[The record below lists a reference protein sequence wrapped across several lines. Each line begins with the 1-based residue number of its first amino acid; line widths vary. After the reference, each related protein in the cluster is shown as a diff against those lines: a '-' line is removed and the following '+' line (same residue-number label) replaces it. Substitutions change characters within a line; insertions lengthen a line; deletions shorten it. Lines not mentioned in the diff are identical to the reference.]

1 MSGRRR
7 THRTTAGAV
16 VACASMIGAVA
27 LAPPAQAAPP
37 GVTVTLSGVVLTV
50 TGDAAA
56 NSLVVGRTPAGA
68 LTLNGDPVLGG
79 TATVTSVL
87 DVVMQGGG
95 GNDTLRIDESTG
107 PMPRIEFL
115 GGDGNDT
122 LDGGSRADSLLG
134 GPGADAIAGK
144 GGDDS
149 LIGDAG
155 NDKVIG
161 GPGKDAVTLGTD
173 SDEFTWNPGDG
184 DDRVDADAG
193 KDTLKFSGGAAED
206 LVNLLPDGPRVRVF
220 SPPLSDIHGS
230 VDVNVRGF
238 ELMNITMADVPL
250 TSVRV
255 NDLPGAGVGVV
266 HVKFASPEDSRV
278 LFRGTLGPDRIRI
291 AGTADTGV
299 TVFGLS
305 ETVLIDDTRGLT
317 VTGGDGDDVI
327 DAGGLAAGRVDLEEF
342 GGQAPVNSTGTDG
355 ADTLIGTPG
364 DDFLSGGTGI
374 DRIDGRGG
382 NDLIVDN

>member
-1 MSGRRR
+1 MSGLRR
-7 THRTTAGAV
+7 TRRTTAGAL
-16 VACASMIGAVA
+16 VAGASMIGAVA
-27 LAPPAQAAPP
+27 LASPAHAAPP

-56 NSLVVGRTPAGA
+56 NSLVVGRTPAGVI
-68 LTLNGDPVLGG
+68 TLNGSAALGG

-87 DVVMQGGG
+87 DVVMLGGG
-95 GNDTLRIDESTG
+95 GNDTLRIDESAG

-115 GGDGNDT
+115 GGEGNDT
-122 LDGGSRADSLLG
+122 LDGGARADSLLG
-134 GPGADAIAGK
+134 GPGADAITGK
-144 GGDDS
+144 GGDDN
-149 LIGDAG
+149 LVGDAG

-161 GPGKDAVTLGTD
+161 GPGNDAVTLGTD

-193 KDTLKFSGGAAED
+193 KDTLKFNGGDAEE
-206 LVNLLPDGPRVRVF
+206 LVNLTPDGPRVQVF
-220 SPPLSDIHGS
+220 LPTPSGGRLVEMS
-230 VDVNVRGF
+230 VRGF
-238 ELMNITMADVPL
+238 ELMNINMADAPL
-250 TSVRV
+250 RQVRV
-255 NDLPGAGVGVV
+255 NDMPDAGVGVV
-266 HVKFASPEDSRV
+266 HLKFGSPEDSSV

-291 AGTADTGV
+291 AGTPDSGV

-305 ETVLIDDTRGLT
+305 ETVLIDDTHQVT

-327 DAGGLAAGRVDLEEF
+327 DAGGLAAGTVRFEAF
-342 GGQAPVNSTGTDG
+342 GGQAPVNSGFTDG

-364 DDFLSGGTGI
+364 DDFLSGGTGA

-382 NDLIVDN
+382 NDLIVE